1 MEQLLCHIL
10 GDFLFQSD
18 WMAMNK
24 SKRSIPCLVHVLIY
38 TSVFLLFT
46 TSWKALLVIGGV
58 HFILDRFPIII
69 RRLIWIK
76 NHVGP
81 TLKYPKFTQCNSTGY
96 YDDSPYNTDT
106 RNKFME
112 GGPSPA
118 ISTGRS
124 LQTLS
129 GITRR
134 HFFITIWLYII
145 TDNFLHLLTNY
156 LALKYLT

>member
-1 MEQLLCHIL
+1 MEQILAHIF
-10 GDFLFQSD
+10 GDYILQSD

-38 TSVFLLFT
+38 TSVFLIFT

-69 RRLIWIK
+69 RRLIWMK
-76 NHVGP
+76 NHVNP
-81 TLKYPKFTQCNSTGY
+81 SIDYPLFRWCDSTGY
-96 YDDSPYNTDT
+96 YDDSPYNTST
-106 RNKFME
+106 TNA
-112 GGPSPA
+112 PS
-118 ISTGRS
+118 TY
-124 LQTLS
+124 
-129 GITRR
+129 GITKR